1 MQVIFCI
8 NVVILSFPI
17 LTSIY
22 SKMIYEV
29 KWMSMDIQEE
39 PQDPQVEHPAPSSSR
54 NESQHN

>member
-1 MQVIFCI
+1 MQIIFCI

-29 KWMSMDIQEE
+29 KWMSRDILEE
-39 PQDPQVEHPAPSSSR
+39 EEAA
-54 NESQHN
+54 